1 VKLPIVHSKPMQ
13 AKRANLE
20 GWVLSPLGSAY
31 LAEMSVK

>member
-1 VKLPIVHSKPMQ
+1 VHSKPMQ